1 MGMGDGP
8 VLMPDGTTMD
18 AASVPSMAQMAALGD
33 DDDEALRMM
42 MGGMG
47 GAGLLGLGGGEL
59 MAPLLLALGML
70 PQVASATSAFMIFFT
85 SGANLVTYLAQGVL
99 TPDLGYVVWIVTLG
113 FCSAMVG
120 RLSSVFITTRL
131 RHPSFIVLTLGAIL
145 LVSMFLLIARVAQ
158 VEPQWAFSALCP
170 TD

>member
-1 MGMGDGP
+1 MSTEERP
-8 VLMPDGTTMD
+8 IVL
-18 AASVPSMAQMAALGD
+18 ASTGSHLWV
-33 DDDEALRMM
+33 ALRHDSTPVVLVSHDPSRQDQP
-42 MGGMG
+42 
-47 GAGLLGLGGGEL
+47 A
-59 MAPLLLALGML
+59 
-70 PQVASATSAFMIFFT
+70 QVASATSAFMIFFT

-99 TPDLGYVVWIVTLG
+99 TPDPGYVVWIVTLG

>member
-1 MGMGDGP
+1 MASSRFRRRLATLF
-8 VLMPDGTTMD
+8 V
-18 AASVPSMAQMAALGD
+18 AA
-33 DDDEALRMM
+33 
-42 MGGMG
+42 
-47 GAGLLGLGGGEL
+47 
-59 MAPLLLALGML
+59 
-70 PQVASATSAFMIFFT
+70 
-85 SGANLVTYLAQGVL
+85 ANLNPAIQCASGDISCVRPALKNLFRSVRAGHFVGTLGYGAHALEQGVL
-99 TPDLGYVVWIVTLG
+99 TPDPGYVVWIVTLG

-131 RHPSFIVLTLGAIL
+131 RHPAFIVLTLGASL